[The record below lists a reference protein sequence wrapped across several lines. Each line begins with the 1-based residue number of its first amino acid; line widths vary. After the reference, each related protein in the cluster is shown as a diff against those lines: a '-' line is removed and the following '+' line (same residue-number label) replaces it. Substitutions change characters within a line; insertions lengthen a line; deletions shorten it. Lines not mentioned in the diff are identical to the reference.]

1 MLKIIKKFHLLLLL
15 IILSSNIY
23 AKTEFTI
30 FHLNDTHGRVSEN
43 DKSIGFAKISTYIN
57 EARKNKKNVLF
68 FDAGDT
74 FHGTIVAN
82 LSKGSV
88 VVDIYNAMKLDA
100 MAAGNHDYNFGLNR
114 LLELSKE
121 AKFDILASNVVYIKD
136 NTHTFKQNKI
146 IKINKE
152 VTVGVF
158 GLSTPETAY
167 KTHPKNV
174 DTIKFLDIAT
184 VAKEQ
189 VDMLKKQGANFIIAV
204 GHLGIDDST
213 LEYEQSVALA
223 KVAGIDLVI
232 DGHSHTK
239 LPNGLLVNNVLFAQ
253 TGEYDQNLG
262 MISVVVDG
270 NKKTLKAELLAK
282 ESFDK
287 VAKNPAIEDII
298 SQYTKTQSTS
308 LDVVVANT
316 DVALEGNREFVR
328 TQITN
333 FGFIIAS
340 ALQADLG
347 ADVALINGGSIRAP
361 INKGQITVRDVIT
374 SLPFGNSG
382 VLIEVSGDVL
392 LQTLEH
398 SVKFT
403 PEPAGSFLQVSG
415 ITFDINLK
423 NKAGN
428 RVSNVKVN
436 NKKLDLKATYK
447 VATLDFIIAGG
458 DGYDMLKGKKVIA
471 SSDAIDQI
479 FTRYLANAKNINAKI
494 KLPEI
499 KIKK

>member
-15 IILSSNIY
+15 IVLSSNIY
-23 AKTEFTI
+23 AKTEFVI

-43 DKSIGFAKISTYIN
+43 DKSIGFSKIATYIN
-57 EARKNKKNVLF
+57 DARKKNKHVLF

-74 FHGTIVAN
+74 LHGTIIAN

-100 MAAGNHDYNFGLNR
+100 MAAGNHDFNFGLNR

-136 NTHTFKQNKI
+136 NSNALKQNKI

-174 DTIKFLDIAT
+174 EDIKFLDIAT
-184 VAKEQ
+184 VAKQQ

-232 DGHSHTK
+232 DGHSHSK

-262 MISVVVDG
+262 MISVVVDKD
-270 NKKTLKAELLAK
+270 KKAIKAELVAK
-282 ESFDK
+282 ESFEK
-287 VAKNPAIEDII
+287 VAKNSAIEDII
-298 SQYTKTQSTS
+298 TKYTKNQSTN
-308 LDVVVANT
+308 LDVIVANT
-316 DVALEGNREFVR
+316 DTVLEGNREFVR
-328 TQITN
+328 AQITN
-333 FGFIIAS
+333 LGFIIANS
-340 ALQADLG
+340 LQMDLG
-347 ADVALINGGSIRAP
+347 ADVAFVNGGSIRAP
-361 INKGQITVRDVIT
+361 INKGDIRVRDIIT
-374 SLPFGNSG
+374 ALPFGNSG
-382 VLIEVSGDVL
+382 VLIEVTGEVL
-392 LQTLEH
+392 LQALEH
-398 SVKFT
+398 SVKFA

-415 ITFDINLK
+415 VSFDINLK
-423 NKAGN
+423 NKAGS
-428 RVSNVKVN
+428 RVSNVKIN

-447 VATLDFIIAGG
+447 LATLDFIIAGG
-458 DGYDMLKGKKVIA
+458 DGYDMLKGKKALA

-479 FTRYLANAKNINAKI
+479 FTRYLANAKNITSKT
-494 KLPEI
+494 KLPDI